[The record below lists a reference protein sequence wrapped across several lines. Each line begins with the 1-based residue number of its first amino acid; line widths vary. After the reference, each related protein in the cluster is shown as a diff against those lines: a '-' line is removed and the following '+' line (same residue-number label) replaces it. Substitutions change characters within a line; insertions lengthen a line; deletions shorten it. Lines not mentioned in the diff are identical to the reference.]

1 MNSFIYETPTKVYF
15 GQDEEQKIGKILA
28 EYHPSKVLVHFGS
41 GSARRSGL
49 LDRVE
54 ACLTEEGIRF
64 TELGGV
70 VANPAL
76 SLVREGIAL
85 AQKEGVDFVL
95 AVGGGSVLDSAKAI
109 ANAACYDGDPW
120 DLFDGT
126 CKNDRVLPLGVIV
139 TIPAA
144 GSEMSD
150 SSVITRESDLC
161 KRGRNTPLNYP
172 KFSILNPEYT
182 YSLPSFQT
190 ACGAVDIMAH
200 MMERYFTNTQHVEL
214 IDRMTEGALKTV
226 IHNAPIALTQPENY
240 DARAEIM
247 WAAALAHNGLLGTGR
262 VTDWASHRLE
272 HELSALYDIAHGAG
286 LAIVFPAWMKYVLS
300 KGCVS
305 KLRQFAIRV
314 FDVSE
319 DFGSDEA
326 IASEGIARLER
337 FYRSLGL
344 PTTLHESGIGEENFD
359 RMAHRAVTMG
369 GGHLGNYYPIHEED
383 ALAIYRLAR

>member
-1 MNSFIYETPTKVYF
+1 
-15 GQDEEQKIGKILA
+15 
-28 EYHPSKVLVHFGS
+28 
-41 GSARRSGL
+41 
-49 LDRVE
+49 
-54 ACLTEEGIRF
+54 
-64 TELGGV
+64 
-70 VANPAL
+70 
-76 SLVREGIAL
+76 
-85 AQKEGVDFVL
+85 
-95 AVGGGSVLDSAKAI
+95 
-109 ANAACYDGDPW
+109 
-120 DLFDGT
+120 
-126 CKNDRVLPLGVIV
+126 
-139 TIPAA
+139 
-144 GSEMSD
+144 
-150 SSVITRESDLC
+150 
-161 KRGRNTPLNYP
+161 
-172 KFSILNPEYT
+172 
-182 YSLPSFQT
+182 
-190 ACGAVDIMAH
+190 MAH

-369 GGHLGNYYPIHEED
+369 GGNLGNYYPIHEED

>member
-1 MNSFIYETPTKVYF
+1 MNNFTFYSPTLFAF
-15 GQDEEQKIGKILA
+15 GKGEA
-28 EYHPSKVLVHFGS
+28 
-41 GSARRSGL
+41 ARVG
-49 LDRVE
+49 
-54 ACLTEEGIRF
+54 
-64 TELGGV
+64 
-70 VANPAL
+70 
-76 SLVREGIAL
+76 SLVRQFGGSRVLLVAGGGSVRKNGAYDAAVDSLKEAGIPWCELWGVQANPRSGKVYEGIGL
-85 AQKEGVDFVL
+85 ARKEGVDFLL
-95 AVGGGSVLDSAKAI
+95 AVGGGSVIDTAKAI

-314 FDVSE
+314 FDVPE
-319 DFGSDEA
+319 DLGADEA
-326 IASEGIARLER
+326 IASEGIALLER

>member
-1 MNSFIYETPTKVYF
+1 
-15 GQDEEQKIGKILA
+15 
-28 EYHPSKVLVHFGS
+28 
-41 GSARRSGL
+41 
-49 LDRVE
+49 
-54 ACLTEEGIRF
+54 
-64 TELGGV
+64 
-70 VANPAL
+70 
-76 SLVREGIAL
+76 
-85 AQKEGVDFVL
+85 
-95 AVGGGSVLDSAKAI
+95 
-109 ANAACYDGDPW
+109 
-120 DLFDGT
+120 
-126 CKNDRVLPLGVIV
+126 
-139 TIPAA
+139 
-144 GSEMSD
+144 
-150 SSVITRESDLC
+150 
-161 KRGRNTPLNYP
+161 
-172 KFSILNPEYT
+172 
-182 YSLPSFQT
+182 
-190 ACGAVDIMAH
+190 

-226 IHNAPIALTQPENY
+226 IHNAPIALKQPENY

-305 KLRQFAIRV
+305 KLRQFAVRV

-326 IASEGIARLER
+326 IASEGIALLER

-344 PTTLHESGIGEENFD
+344 PTTLHESSIGEENFD

>member
-1 MNSFIYETPTKVYF
+1 
-15 GQDEEQKIGKILA
+15 
-28 EYHPSKVLVHFGS
+28 
-41 GSARRSGL
+41 
-49 LDRVE
+49 
-54 ACLTEEGIRF
+54 
-64 TELGGV
+64 
-70 VANPAL
+70 
-76 SLVREGIAL
+76 
-85 AQKEGVDFVL
+85 
-95 AVGGGSVLDSAKAI
+95 
-109 ANAACYDGDPW
+109 
-120 DLFDGT
+120 
-126 CKNDRVLPLGVIV
+126 
-139 TIPAA
+139 
-144 GSEMSD
+144 MSD

-182 YSLPSFQT
+182 YSLPPFQT

-305 KLRQFAIRV
+305 KLRQFAVRV
-314 FDVSE
+314 FDVPE
-319 DFGSDEA
+319 DLGTDEA
-326 IASEGIARLER
+326 IASEGIALLER

-344 PTTLHESGIGEENFD
+344 PTTLHESSIGEENFD

>member
-1 MNSFIYETPTKVYF
+1 MKSFEYCVPTRVVF
-15 GQDEEQKIGKILA
+15 GTDSLEKLPAQLEK
-28 EYHPSKVLVHFGS
+28 SKASRVLVVYG
-41 GSARRSGL
+41 GQSAKKSGL
-49 LDRVE
+49 LDKVL
-54 ACLTEEGIRF
+54 AILSGAGVCHQ
-64 TELGGV
+64 ELGGV
-70 VANPAL
+70 QPNPHLGLA
-76 SLVREGIAL
+76 REGVKKAIAMDAQLIL
-85 AQKEGVDFVL
+85 AI
-95 AVGGGSVLDSAKAI
+95 GGGSVIDTAKAI

-305 KLRQFAIRV
+305 KLRQFAVRV
-314 FDVSE
+314 FDVPE
-319 DFGSDEA
+319 DLGTDEA
-326 IASEGIARLER
+326 IASEGIALLER

>member
-1 MNSFIYETPTKVYF
+1 
-15 GQDEEQKIGKILA
+15 
-28 EYHPSKVLVHFGS
+28 
-41 GSARRSGL
+41 
-49 LDRVE
+49 
-54 ACLTEEGIRF
+54 
-64 TELGGV
+64 
-70 VANPAL
+70 
-76 SLVREGIAL
+76 
-85 AQKEGVDFVL
+85 
-95 AVGGGSVLDSAKAI
+95 
-109 ANAACYDGDPW
+109 
-120 DLFDGT
+120 
-126 CKNDRVLPLGVIV
+126 
-139 TIPAA
+139 
-144 GSEMSD
+144 MSD

-172 KFSILNPEYT
+172 KFSSLNPEYT
-182 YSLPSFQT
+182 YSLPPFQT

-326 IASEGIARLER
+326 IASEGIALLER

-344 PTTLHESGIGEENFD
+344 PTTLHESSIGEENFD

-383 ALAIYRLAR
+383 ALSIYRLAR